1 MEATRSGVRPTRK
14 ELAMATM
21 TIPRKDKDADEALP
35 AARGQKREPLERYRL
50 QVDRQTKASFS
61 AYAAAEKAGSAIKKA
76 FPKVQVIVY
85 DSQESKTTVL

>member
-1 MEATRSGVRPTRK
+1 MQVNHSGARPTRK

-21 TIPRKDKDADEALP
+21 TIPKKEKETDVMLP
-35 AARGQKREPLERYRL
+35 PIRGQKRETLERYRL

-61 AYAAAEKAGSAIKKA
+61 AYAAAEKAGSAIKKS
-76 FPKVQVIVY
+76 FPKVQVTVY